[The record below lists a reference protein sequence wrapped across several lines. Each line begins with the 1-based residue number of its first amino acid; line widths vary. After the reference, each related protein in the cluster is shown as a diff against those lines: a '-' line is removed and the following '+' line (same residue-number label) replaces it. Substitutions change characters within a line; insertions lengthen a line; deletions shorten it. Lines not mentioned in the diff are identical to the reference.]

1 VKKQKDTPMPPI
13 VVSVLKNSKS
23 LLQVEFLPL
32 GLVVILMNVSK
43 LETKVVTKSW
53 LVGTGAKVLK
63 MKKFACPA

>member
-23 LLQVEFLPL
+23 LLQIELLPL

>member
-1 VKKQKDTPMPPI
+1 MPPI

-32 GLVVILMNVSK
+32 GRVVILMNVSK

>member
-1 VKKQKDTPMPPI
+1 
-13 VVSVLKNSKS
+13 
-23 LLQVEFLPL
+23 
-32 GLVVILMNVSK
+32 MNVSK